1 MNQLKMYELISNGYQ
16 LRSLVQENILQNV
29 GTKFII
35 LIYFMFENRDK
46 EREN

>member
-1 MNQLKMYELISNGYQ
+1 MYELISNGYQ

-35 LIYFMFENRDK
+35 SIYFMFENRDK